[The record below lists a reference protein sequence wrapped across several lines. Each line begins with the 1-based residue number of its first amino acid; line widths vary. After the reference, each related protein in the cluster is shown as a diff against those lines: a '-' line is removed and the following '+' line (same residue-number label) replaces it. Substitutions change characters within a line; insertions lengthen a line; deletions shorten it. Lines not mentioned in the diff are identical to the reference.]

1 MPFFTKRKQDS
12 LEKWL
17 NPELGQR
24 KYKMNLGHL
33 VVPESKDVL
42 RNIADMSLKKK
53 KNKKKRNTDW
63 LVWAPIDQIGNNLSI
78 KTNNDC

>member
-53 KNKKKRNTDW
+53 NKNETQTGLYGLLLTKLGT
-63 LVWAPIDQIGNNLSI
+63 I
-78 KTNNDC
+78 

>member
-53 KNKKKRNTDW
+53 KKNKNETQTGLYGLLLTKLGT
-63 LVWAPIDQIGNNLSI
+63 I
-78 KTNNDC
+78 

>member
-53 KNKKKRNTDW
+53 NKSETQTGLYGLLLTKLGT
-63 LVWAPIDQIGNNLSI
+63 I
-78 KTNNDC
+78 